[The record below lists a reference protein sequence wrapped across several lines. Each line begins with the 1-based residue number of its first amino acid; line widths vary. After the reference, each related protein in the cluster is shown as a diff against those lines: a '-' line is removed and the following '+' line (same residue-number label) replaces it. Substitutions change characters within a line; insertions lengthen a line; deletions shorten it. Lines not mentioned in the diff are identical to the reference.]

1 MIYDEG
7 GRQQRLRAIHVGS
20 IFIFN
25 LPDILLTPPS
35 MIFSERRGGAAAAA
49 GVARQS
55 PGGAD
60 TIAIYYEGG
69 RQQHRQAIHI
79 GPIFLLIHSTIF

>member
-7 GRQQRLRAIHVGS
+7 GRQQRRRAIHVGS

-49 GVARQS
+49 GAARQS

-60 TIAIYYEGG
+60 TIAIYDKGG
-69 RQQHRQAIHI
+69 WQQQWRAIHI
-79 GPIFLLIHSTIF
+79 GSIFLLIHSTFF